1 VAPAN
6 RRAQRTYRAIGPALH
21 NPNPTISGMRATRAF
36 VRARPATL
44 AALLSL
50 GASACAHL
58 HPSPAPP
65 APSLAA
71 SRERTDWIA
80 LRLRDLRAAQRS
92 GDAAADRAAREELER
107 AGVDWRSFLAPV
119 RGSTQGEWLGSK
131 QSLYNHTLRQI
142 AQKLNVVRDVRQIL
156 GLPDRANDLARDGSV
171 LDSAF
176 FTNRDLAGIRPEE
189 VRAEAESQ
197 APHGRITVVEAKREG
212 TSEGFIGT
220 DADGVRFI
228 FVFDPPDFPEMSTA
242 AEIIGSTIV
251 RLAGYNVPFTRV
263 VTLDDIALD
272 SEAVAKKAV
281 SPADLDRYRGRRAVA
296 TRMIEKGYHGSWT
309 YSVFRD
315 RREVR
320 ALKIFAAWLNNADQV
335 DHNTLAE
342 LFDEESGLVRYYVID
357 FNGTLGAST
366 ARVKDPYDGY
376 LNNKFDF
383 DRGVSLP
390 LRLMATPFGYRDPW
404 DADQPIVS
412 PAVGRFDA
420 NLQPR
425 LWKPFYP
432 NLAYEDMD
440 DEDAAWAA
448 RIVGAFSDEMID
460 AIVALAG
467 YSDARDAAFVA
478 ETLKRRRDIVVQTYP
493 GPS

>member
-1 VAPAN
+1 
-6 RRAQRTYRAIGPALH
+6 
-21 NPNPTISGMRATRAF
+21 MCATRAF
-36 VRARPATL
+36 LRARPVGL
-44 AALLSL
+44 AALLTL
-50 GASACAHL
+50 GTLACAHVR
-58 HPSPAPP
+58 PPAAPP
-65 APSLAA
+65 ASTLAA

-92 GDAAADRAAREELER
+92 GDGAAERADHDELER
-107 AGVDWRSFLAPV
+107 SGVDWRSFLAPV

-142 AQKLNVVRDVRQIL
+142 AQKLNLLRDVRQIL
-156 GLPDRANDLARDGSV
+156 GMPDRANDLAQDGSV

-176 FTNRDLAGIRPEE
+176 FTNRDVAGIRPEE
-189 VRAEAESQ
+189 VRAEAESK
-197 APHGRITVVEAKREG
+197 APHGRITVLEAKREG
-212 TSEGFIGT
+212 TAEGFIGT

-272 SEAVAKKAV
+272 PEAVAREEA
-281 SPADLDRYRGRRAVA
+281 SPADLERYRGRRAVA
-296 TRMIEKGYHGSWT
+296 TRMIVKGYQGSWT

-320 ALKIFAAWLNNADQV
+320 ALKVFAAWLNNADQV

-342 LFDEESGLVRYYVID
+342 LFDEKSGLVKYYVID

-390 LRLMATPFGYRDPW
+390 LRLLATPFGYRDPW
-404 DADQPIVS
+404 DPDQPIVS

-420 NLQPR
+420 NLRPR

-448 RIVGAFSDEMID
+448 RIVGGFSDEMID
-460 AIVALAG
+460 AIVALAH
-467 YSDARDAAFVA
+467 YSDARDAAYVS
-478 ETLKRRRDIVVQTYP
+478 ETLKRRRDIVVQTYL
-493 GPS
+493 GAS